1 MEVTPRPLARGP
13 GPPCPEKAPG
23 RAAERALQ
31 QPPFLAAHQGARFT
45 AAPERDWI
53 IQLACSD
60 FSKGLT
66 PGKRGF
72 FSSVA
77 VFLPRRPLLMAS
89 TVGSPETERSID
101 LVGLRFDDEAGS

>member
-31 QPPFLAAHQGARFT
+31 QPPFLAAHQGAKFT

-53 IQLACSD
+53 IQLACSG

-72 FSSVA
+72 FQLRGCFSPTKA
-77 VFLPRRPLLMAS
+77 VTDGVNSRLTRNGAEHRPS
-89 TVGSPETERSID
+89 GSEI
-101 LVGLRFDDEAGS
+101 